1 MLSCFQ
7 NTRRLVCLSVLGFPS
22 NQLILN
28 STGPTLALN
37 HRLWS
42 DRPLFKEVVINSLTS
57 LWNSVANDFATR
69 CCTSAA
75 LDIKTVHGRVKHEGD
90 SFLTI
95 TLPAFAK
102 DFQKSLDIGR
112 VERHHFSSFGRKR
125 NGGLPRFLGGFLSLV
140 FDPVSGVLLDSPDID
155 AILAI
160 RQLTLLFSKYSLE
173 CSKERTKEAMKGYVK
188 CEQDVRA
195 FDSSRSD
202 SLYRDFEACS
212 KALFA
217 RALTKVDREVYYSEY
232 SPQHGP
238 GAVADNLR
246 GNGKYRL
253 RTWTKRL
260 EEIFPSGENLIP
272 NWRYYDQLQ
281 DVDILEPGSEIPV
294 KVIAVPKTMKTPR
307 IIAKEPACM
316 QYMQQ
321 ALLPLILDALKRDPF
336 LRHALGFDDQVPNQ
350 RMALVGSLTGELAT
364 LDLSEA
370 SDRVSNQLVRL
381 MTHNHS
387 HLHKAVDACRSRRAD
402 VSGFGVLRLAKFASM
417 GSALTFPIEAMVF
430 LTIVMDAISKELN
443 TSVARTRMLMRG
455 RVRIYGD
462 DIIVP
467 TEYVPAVIGNL
478 EAFGLLVNRDK
489 SFWTGKFRE
498 SCGKEYYDGFDVS
511 VVKCRR
517 PFPTSR
523 QCVPEVIS
531 LVSLRNQLYYAGCWG
546 TVKWLDGK
554 IRKLLRSF
562 PTVLPTSSVLGRHSF
577 LGHETQA
584 ADADT
589 FGPLVKGWKVR
600 PLIPASPLDDTGAL
614 LKFFLKRG
622 EMPSADERHL
632 ERAGRAQS
640 LNIILGWG
648 SPL

>member
-1 MLSCFQ
+1 M
-7 NTRRLVCLSVLGFPS
+7 
-22 NQLILN
+22 
-28 STGPTLALN
+28 
-37 HRLWS
+37 
-42 DRPLFKEVVINSLTS
+42 
-57 LWNSVANDFATR
+57 
-69 CCTSAA
+69 
-75 LDIKTVHGRVKHEGD
+75 DIKTVQGRVQHEGD

-102 DFQKSLDIGR
+102 DFQKSLDIGQ
-112 VERHHFSSFGRKR
+112 VERHHFSSFGRKK

-140 FDPVSGVLLDSPDID
+140 FDPVSGVLLDTPDID

-173 CSKERTKEAMKGYVK
+173 CSRERTKEAMKGYVK
-188 CEQDVRA
+188 CEMDVRA
-195 FDSSRSD
+195 FDSSRPD
-202 SLYRDFEACS
+202 SLYRDFEATS
-212 KALFA
+212 NALFA
-217 RALTKVDREVYYSEY
+217 RAFTNVDRKVYYSEY

-238 GAVADNLR
+238 GAVADSLR
-246 GNGKYRL
+246 GNGKYLL
-253 RTWTKRL
+253 RSWTSRL
-260 EEIFPSGENLIP
+260 EEIMPSGENLIP

-281 DVDILEPGSEIPV
+281 DVDIHEPGSEIPV
-294 KVIAVPKTMKTPR
+294 RVVSVPKTMKTPR
-307 IIAKEPACM
+307 IIAIEPACM
-316 QYMQQ
+316 QYTQQ
-321 ALLPLILDALKRDPF
+321 ALLPLILDALKSDRF
-336 LRHALGFDDQVPNQ
+336 LRHALGFEDQTPNQ
-350 RMALVGSLTGELAT
+350 RMALEGSLTGDLAT

-370 SDRVSNQLVRL
+370 SDRVSNQLVRR
-381 MTHNHS
+381 MTKNHA
-387 HLHKAVDACRSRRAD
+387 HMHKAIDASRSRKAS
-402 VSGFGVLRLAKFASM
+402 VSGHGVVRLAKFASM

-430 LTIVMDAISKELN
+430 LTIVIDAISKELN
-443 TSVARTRMLMRG
+443 TSVARTRMLMQG

-467 TEYVPAVIGNL
+467 TEHVQAVIGNL
-478 EAFGLLVNRDK
+478 EAFGLLVNRNK

-511 VVKCRR
+511 VVKARR

-523 QCVPEVIS
+523 LCVPEVIS
-531 LVSLRNQLYYAGCWG
+531 LVSLRNQLYFAGCWG
-546 TVKWLDGK
+546 TVKWLDGR
-554 IRKLLRSF
+554 IRKLLTYF
-562 PTVLPTSSVLGRHSF
+562 PTVLPSSSVLGRHSY

-589 FGPLVKGWKVR
+589 FSPLVKGWKVR

-622 EMPSADERHL
+622 EMPSADAKHL

-640 LNIILGWG
+640 LDIKLGWG